1 MGSMDL
7 WSNWRSSKKTFL
19 SCISKWRV
27 YNRWRLARPHVYV
40 SHFLRTTEREWCF
53 NRKEL
58 CTSFYVCFGLA
69 SAAYVFAKLLKISM
83 ALLRR
88 TGIHIV
94 IYLDE
99 MLIIGR
105 TREETT
111 ALRETVTHLLQCL
124 RFVINQKNSVM
135 SPVQEKEFLEK
146 IVISK
151 EITIFL
157 PKKKL
162 QLIRV
167 SGSTSESTDKFWS
180 WQRC

>member
-1 MGSMDL
+1 
-7 WSNWRSSKKTFL
+7 
-19 SCISKWRV
+19 
-27 YNRWRLARPHVYV
+27 
-40 SHFLRTTEREWCF
+40 
-53 NRKEL
+53 
-58 CTSFYVCFGLA
+58 
-69 SAAYVFAKLLKISM
+69 M

-167 SGSTSESTDKFWS
+167 SGSTSESTDTFWS
-180 WQRC
+180 